1 MVKTDKELLFLY
13 SENARVKIRELASLL
28 KKSSQRLKYNVK
40 TLEKDRIVFNPYS
53 VIDYSFFGLLLF
65 KVYFKGGYVSEK
77 NKNAILQ
84 KLREHPYIVSIY
96 ELDGAFD
103 LVIEMEAK
111 NASRFNKELRGITNT
126 TPTLNNYKV
135 LLNVVTHLY
144 PRLYLL
150 KHSSLANELTSK
162 FGKDTVVGGDR
173 QIEYF
178 SRSETAVLYN
188 IVLTPKTRMTKLAEK
203 TGMNIKTVNSI
214 LKKLT
219 QRKILKGYKHL
230 IDTHSLGVYK
240 HRLFLKLHNL
250 SQERENQLMAYIL
263 KTPEIIQINKTVGDW
278 DMELD
283 LESFDRGRIRH
294 LTVQLREEFGELIET
309 FDIMEFYHYHKKTFL
324 PNYLLNEFKG
334 DDKK

>member
-13 SENARVKIRELASLL
+13 SENARVKIRELANLL

-40 TLEKDRIVFNPYS
+40 TLEKDKLVFNPYT

-65 KVYFKGGYVSEK
+65 KVYFKGGYTSEK

-103 LVIEMEAK
+103 LVIEIEAP
-111 NASRFNKELRGITNT
+111 NASRFNKELRRITDNA
-126 TPTLNNYKV
+126 PTLNNYKII
-135 LLNVVTHLY
+135 LNVVTHIY
-144 PRLYLL
+144 PRTYLL
-150 KHSSLANELTSK
+150 KHSPLVNDLTGK
-162 FGKDTVVGGDR
+162 FGRDTVVGGDR
-173 QIEYF
+173 QIEDF
-178 SRSETAVLYN
+178 SKSETAVLYYITLN
-188 IVLTPKTRMTKLAEK
+188 PKTRLTKLAQQ
-203 TGMNIKTVNSI
+203 TGMNIKTANSI

-230 IDTHSLGVYK
+230 IDTTSLGIHK

-250 SQERENQLMAYIL
+250 SQERETQLMEHIIG
-263 KTPEIIQINKTVGDW
+263 TPEIVQINKTVGDW

-283 LESFDRGRIRH
+283 LESFDKSRIRY

-309 FDIMEFYHYHKKTFL
+309 FDIMEFYHYHKKNFL
-324 PNYLLNEFKG
+324 PNYLLEEFKE
-334 DDKK
+334 KN

>member
-1 MVKTDKELLFLY
+1 MAKTNKELLFLY
-13 SENARVKIRELASLL
+13 SENARVKIRELANLL
-28 KKSSQRLKYNVK
+28 KKSPQRLKYNVK
-40 TLEKDRIVFNPYS
+40 VLEKDKIVFNPYS

-84 KLREHPYIVSIY
+84 KLSEHPYVVSIY

-103 LVIEMEAK
+103 LVIEMEAP

-126 TPTLNNYKV
+126 TPTLNSYKI
-135 LLNVVTHLY
+135 LLNVVTHIY
-144 PRLYLL
+144 SKTYLL
-150 KHSSLANELTSK
+150 KHSPLVNELTGR
-162 FGKDTVVGGDR
+162 FGKDIVVGGDR
-173 QIEYF
+173 KVEDF
-178 SRSETAVLYN
+178 SKSETAVLYN
-188 IVLTPKTRMTKLAEK
+188 IALNPKIRLTTLAQQ

-214 LKKLT
+214 LKRLT
-219 QRKILKGYKHL
+219 QRKILKGYKCL
-230 IDTHSLGVYK
+230 IDTTSLGIHK

-250 SQERENQLMAYIL
+250 SQERENHLMEYIL

-283 LESFDRGRIRH
+283 LESFDKSRIRY

-309 FDIMEFYHYHKKTFL
+309 FDIMEFYQYHKKTFL
-324 PNYLLNEFKG
+324 PNYLLEEHKEE
-334 DDKK
+334 DKK